1 MNTMKKVIMA
11 MLLLSALP
19 GLSRAQQADAV
30 VGTWLNEEK
39 DAKVQIYRSGN
50 EYAGKLVWIA
60 RQFEDDGKT
69 PRKDSKNADPKL
81 RNRGLMGLVI
91 LTGFKYDDGEWTGGK
106 IYDPKSG
113 KTYSSKMKLDGRQLN
128 IRGYVGVSVFG
139 RTTVW
144 TRAE

>member
-11 MLLLSALP
+11 MLLLAALP

-81 RNRGLMGLVI
+81 RNRGLMNLVI
-91 LTGFKYDDGEWTGGK
+91 LTNFKYDDGEWTGGK

-128 IRGYVGVSVFG
+128 IRGYVGVSMFG

-144 TRAE
+144 TKAE

>member
-1 MNTMKKVIMA
+1 MKKVIMA